1 MHFYV
6 DETGH
11 TGPNLFDPTQPVL
24 SYGVL
29 SSPDDLD
36 KVAEAGLAA
45 LRKKLKVQRL
55 HAAELGIYRL
65 GDVVDTLLIL
75 QKKHRMRFDVW
86 QVVKRDHA
94 IISFFDQ
101 VFDQG
106 MNPVVPWTAYWTP
119 LRYPLLLNLAN
130 LFDDELAEKAWRA
143 RLEPHD
149 ERSST
154 LFSEVCGV
162 LLQRV
167 DALGDARSV
176 EIITDALSWA
186 MVNFDELSYNCK
198 TGKQKLQIMPNMIGF
213 QSVLHGICSRL
224 GAPNRKANIIVD
236 QQSQFNTTQREL
248 SVFYRQIREQ
258 PWELGPGLPVMN
270 MKNMPEKPL
279 VFQSGTQSAGLE
291 LVDIYLWTF
300 KRFME
305 EKELTKPLTRLVYTN
320 LKTARTD
327 SVSLNSIGIRLK
339 EFFGNLPEPTAEM
352 IQKAS
357 EYRDQEEARRLKH
370 RVPAPSLL

>member
-11 TGPNLFDPTQPVL
+11 TGPNLFDRTQPVL

-36 KVAEAGLAA
+36 KLAEPELAA
-45 LRKKLKVQRL
+45 LRKKLGVTRL
-55 HAAELGIYRL
+55 HAAELGMYQL
-65 GDVVDTLLIL
+65 GDVIDTLLSL
-75 QKKHRMRFDVW
+75 QKKHRIRFDIW

-119 LRYPLLLNLAN
+119 LRYPLLVNLAK
-130 LFDDELAEKAWRA
+130 LFDDELAEKAWCA
-143 RLEPHD
+143 RLESHD

-154 LFSEVCGV
+154 LFIEVCSV

-167 DALGDARSV
+167 DALRDARSV

-186 MVNFDELSYNCK
+186 MANFDELGYNCK
-198 TGKQKLQIMPNMIGF
+198 TNKEKLQIMPNMIGF

-224 GAPNRKANIIVD
+224 GAPNRKVSIIVD
-236 QQSQFNTTQREL
+236 QQSQFNTTQQEL
-248 SVFYRQIREQ
+248 SIFYRQIRAQ
-258 PWELGPGLPVMN
+258 PYELGPGLPVMD

-291 LVDIYLWTF
+291 LVDIYLWIF

-305 EKELTKPLTRLVYTN
+305 DKELTKPLARLVYTN

-327 SVSLNSIGIRLK
+327 SVSLQSVAKRFK
-339 EFFGNLPEPTAEM
+339 EFFEKMPEPTAEM
-352 IQKAS
+352 MQKGR
-357 EYRDQEEARRLKH
+357 EYLEREEARRLQH
-370 RVPAPSLL
+370 RVPAITQP